1 MGKIFCLI
9 GKSASGKDSIYSR
22 LLRNKELKLKPV
34 IPYTTRPLRKGEKDG
49 ESYFFRSDEEA
60 RKMEEQGR
68 IIELRAYDTIYGGWK
83 YFTADDGQI
92 DTASDDNYL
101 LIGTLEA
108 YTKIRDYFG
117 EERVIPLYIQVDDGI
132 RLSRALERERAQNYP
147 QYAEMCR
154 RFLADEKD
162 FSEEKKK
169 AAGIRKEF
177 VNLDLEDTVE
187 EIAAYI
193 KGVC

>member
-68 IIELRAYDTIYGGWK
+68 IIELRAYDTIYGVWK

-132 RLSRALERERAQNYP
+132 RLSRALERERAPNYP

>member
-22 LLRNKELKLKPV
+22 LLQDKKLKMKPV

-49 ESYFFRSDEEA
+49 ESYYFCSEQDV
-60 RKMEEQGR
+60 RKMEEQGK
-68 IIELRAYDTIYGGWK
+68 IIELRTYDTVYGIWK

-92 DTASDDNYL
+92 TTDSDDNYL

-117 EERVIPLYIQVDDGI
+117 KERVIPLYIQVDDGI
-132 RLSRALERERAQNYP
+132 RLSRALERERDQNRP

-162 FSEEKKK
+162 FSDEKKRN
-169 AAGIRKEF
+169 AGIIKEF
-177 VNLDLEDTVE
+177 HNLNLEDTVE